1 MEDEKVLEILKMVS
15 HPTRLA
21 ILRRIQAMEQKGE
34 VTCSC
39 VLEDMEISQSTFSH
53 HITELAQSG
62 LIVTKAQGRYNYLA
76 VNHEVWE
83 EFQNHL
89 TGVVFG

>member
-1 MEDEKVLEILKMVS
+1 MIS

-21 ILRRIQAMEQKGE
+21 ILRRIQAMELQGE

-39 VLEDMEISQSTFSH
+39 VLDDMEISQSTFSH
-53 HITELAQSG
+53 HITELSQSG
-62 LIVTKAQGRYNYLA
+62 LITTKAQGRFNYLA
-76 VNHEVWE
+76 VNREIWE
-83 EFQNHL
+83 EFQNKL